1 MIIAGRT
8 FLLKVFTIANTNPPR
23 KPSISAPLPKLAVQA
38 PAPEVAEP
46 SFNIRE
52 MLEEILIKQDM
63 IMRMLINNKIEIG
76 NEQSINVKQSE

>member
-1 MIIAGRT
+1 MNGNNDDEGAGDFMT
-8 FLLKVFTIANTNPPR
+8 LLKKQSNVVPI
-23 KPSISAPLPKLAVQA
+23 IIQAPAVQA

-76 NEQSINVKQSE
+76 NEQSINVKQTE